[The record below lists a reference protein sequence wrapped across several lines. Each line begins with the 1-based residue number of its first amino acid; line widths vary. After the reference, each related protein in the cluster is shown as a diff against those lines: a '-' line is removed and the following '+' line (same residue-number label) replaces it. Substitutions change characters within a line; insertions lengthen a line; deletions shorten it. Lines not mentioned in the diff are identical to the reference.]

1 MKLRVLALSLLV
13 AAVGLAL
20 VPVAAPQTKATTSTV
35 TVTMKEFKF
44 TLSTKTV
51 HHGSV
56 TFKLVNKGHLGHDFS
71 ISGHK
76 SKTIGA
82 GKTGTLTGTL
92 SFLISAAALKHPAG
106 ARFSVPGSATL
117 TASWAGELR
126 GRRLGEAYRCTYR
139 GKNVP
144 GRVAATLSNGGARGR
159 LRLVL
164 RALGKGFF

>member
-1 MKLRVLALSLLV
+1 MKLRVLVLSLLV

-44 TLSTKTV
+44 ILSTKTV

-82 GKTGTLTGTL
+82 GKTGTFTVTL
-92 SFLISAAALKHPAG
+92 SAGHKPYKCTIDGHAAAGMKG
-106 ARFSVPGSATL
+106 VL
-117 TASWAGELR
+117 TV
-126 GRRLGEAYRCTYR
+126 T
-139 GKNVP
+139 
-144 GRVAATLSNGGARGR
+144 
-159 LRLVL
+159 
-164 RALGKGFF
+164 